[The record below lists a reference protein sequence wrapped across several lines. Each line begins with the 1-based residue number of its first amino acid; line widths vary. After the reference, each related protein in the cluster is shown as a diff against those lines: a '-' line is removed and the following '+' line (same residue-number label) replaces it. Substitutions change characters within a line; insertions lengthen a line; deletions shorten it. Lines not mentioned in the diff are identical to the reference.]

1 MADLTLTQVIAGVT
15 EVGTYLITLIG
26 QGIEL
31 FTAHPVLL
39 LFVGTGFTAIGIRY
53 GIRMLKA
60 AKKMA

>member
-1 MADLTLTQVIAGVT
+1 MTALTDVITNVSA
-15 EVGTYLITLIG
+15 VGTATVSLIG

-39 LFVGTGFTAIGIRY
+39 LFVGVGFTAIGIRY
-53 GIRMLKA
+53 GVRMLRA